1 MGWIFGLMIIV
12 KGATASAK
20 YVPVDAVIDLREAT
34 NLGFVQSAGKI
45 ADAVAK

>member
-1 MGWIFGLMIIV
+1 MIFV

-20 YVPVDAVIDLREAT
+20 FVPVDAVIDLREAI
-34 NLGFVQSAGKI
+34 NVGFVRSAGRI